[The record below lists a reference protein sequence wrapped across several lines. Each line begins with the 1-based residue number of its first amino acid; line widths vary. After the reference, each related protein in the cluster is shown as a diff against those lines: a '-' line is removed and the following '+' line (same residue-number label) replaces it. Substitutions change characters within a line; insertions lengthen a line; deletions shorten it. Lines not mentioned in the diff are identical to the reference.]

1 MRSLFSWAIL
11 ALTLLFFAVFFLWPL
26 CKTLETAL
34 LDAEGH
40 LTSAYLVEVFINP
53 LYREGLLNSFW
64 IAFWTTLGCMVIA
77 LPLAMLYTGYR
88 FPGRDGFNLLMLSP
102 LMLPPFVGALGVQMI
117 LSRHGS
123 LNSFLALLG
132 WNTPET
138 SVDWLG
144 EGRLTG
150 IVAMNILHLFP
161 MIYIN
166 VSNTLA
172 KIDPDLDEAAS
183 GLGANGFRRF
193 RRILLPLALP
203 GLFAGASIT
212 FIWAFTELG
221 VPLIFDFERVTSV
234 QIFNAIRDLNGNPFP
249 YALVFV
255 LLVVTSLMFVLSR
268 LVLRGRQAEGGGRA
282 SRVRRLKSSPRW
294 VSLSITGLFLGVTL
308 LAMGPHFAVLLLALG
323 EDWYNTVFPH
333 LLTLDHFTAA
343 LGHDLTLPSISN
355 SIRYASASTLVD
367 LILGSLIAWVLIR
380 SRIAGRTLLDA
391 LVMLPLSVPGIV
403 LAFGYL
409 ALSREGNAL
418 DFLVHEGDPFWL
430 LVIAYAM
437 RRLPYVV
444 RAMSAGLLS
453 ISPVLEEAAQN
464 LGAPPWRSFLR
475 ITVPLAL
482 PSLLAGGILAFAF
495 AMLEVSDSM
504 VLAQRTIHFP
514 ITKAIYTLAGTI
526 GEGPALAAALGAWSM
541 AFLAILIGG
550 LSFLVGRKNL
560 RLMN

>member
-1 MRSLFSWAIL
+1 LKSLFAKSVL

-26 CKTLETAL
+26 WTTLETAL
-34 LDAEGH
+34 LDSSGH
-40 LTSAYLVEVFINP
+40 VTTAYLVEVFINP

-64 IAFWTTLGCMVIA
+64 IALWTTLGCILIA
-77 LPLAMLYTGYR
+77 MPLAMLYTSYR
-88 FPGRDGFNLLMLSP
+88 FPGREWFNLLMLSP

-123 LNSFLALLG
+123 LNSFLIHVGLS
-132 WNTPET
+132 NPDTP
-138 SVDWLG
+138 VDWLG

-150 IVAMNILHLFP
+150 IVVMNVLHLFP

-172 KIDPDLDEAAS
+172 KIDPDLDEAAN
-183 GLGANGFRRF
+183 GLGANAFRRF
-193 RRILLPLALP
+193 RRILLPLTLP

-268 LVLRGRQAEGGGRA
+268 LVLRGRQADGGGRA
-282 SRVRRLKSSPRW
+282 TRSRRLKCPQGW
-294 VSLSITGLFLGVTL
+294 IALSITGLFLGVTL

-323 EDWYNTVFPH
+323 QDWYNTVFPQI
-333 LLTLDHFTAA
+333 LTLDHFRDA

-409 ALSREGNAL
+409 ALSREGKGL
-418 DFLVHEGDPFWL
+418 DFLVDEGDPFWL

-482 PSLLAGGILAFAF
+482 PSLLAGGTLAFAF

-504 VLAQRTIHFP
+504 VLAQRTLHFP

-541 AFLAILIGG
+541 VFLTILIGG

-560 RLMN
+560 SLMR